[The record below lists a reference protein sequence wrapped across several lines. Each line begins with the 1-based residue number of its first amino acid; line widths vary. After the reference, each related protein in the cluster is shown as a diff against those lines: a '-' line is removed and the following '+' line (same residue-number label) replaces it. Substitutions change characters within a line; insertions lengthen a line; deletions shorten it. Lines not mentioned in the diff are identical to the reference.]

1 MLTFWETRRGM
12 QLADTLIRELPKM
25 TKKKEVVQY
34 AATLKCEDVHEYIC
48 RKLETGSRF
57 VGVVNTKNG
66 QLTVIM
72 EQDKR

>member
-12 QLADTLIRELPKM
+12 QLADTLIRELPKL

-48 RKLETGSRF
+48 RKLETGFRF

>member
-12 QLADTLIRELPKM
+12 QLADTLIRELPKL

-48 RKLETGSRF
+48 RKLETGS
-57 VGVVNTKNG
+57 G
-66 QLTVIM
+66 L
-72 EQDKR
+72 